1 MCLTKAATFIVFAL
15 ATPATVRRGHQRYY
29 KTINIHLSFV
39 LLGTDALIQPHSTC
53 QKIRIG
59 LFTSV
64 NIFDTTLLSRRV
76 ATLKMISL
84 SYPDLKRGH
93 RPLLPLH
100 LLAKLAI
107 FADVQPVGDWG
118 PQHTLNKNPP
128 FIFGVLVLW

>member
-15 ATPATVRRGHQRYY
+15 ATPATVRRGHHSYY

-76 ATLKMISL
+76 ATLSL
-84 SYPDLKRGH
+84 SYPYLKRGH

-107 FADVQPVGDWG
+107 FADVQPVGDG
-118 PQHTLNKNPP
+118 RPQHTLNKNPP